1 MDLSVSLISEQISG
15 VPRFLP
21 GSSAGG
27 GSGSGGD
34 SGGGGGSGGDFRGGG
49 GSGGDSRG
57 VGGRG
62 GEDKERPGGRGNQKR
77 KRSDDTSLPPKR
89 IKKCRA
95 LHGLDQKEL
104 WCQPCI
110 NSKEMC

>member
-1 MDLSVSLISEQISG
+1 MSVL
-15 VPRFLP
+15 
-21 GSSAGG
+21 
-27 GSGSGGD
+27 GGD

-57 VGGRG
+57 GGGCG
-62 GEDKERPGGRGNQKR
+62 GEEVQVSDNFPGKERPGGRGNQKR